1 MHTRTRSL
9 PNMPDPEP
17 LALSAAGERAV
28 VEWVNDIFSGDAPVI
43 IIPNQRGRRIK
54 LDATC
59 EGSMYS

>member
-1 MHTRTRSL
+1 M
-9 PNMPDPEP
+9 PNPEP
-17 LALSAAGERAV
+17 LALLAGGERAAD
-28 VEWVNDIFSGDAPVI
+28 EWVNDIFSGDAPVI